1 VDPEDPRAP
10 TLAVWERMTAAE
22 REHVLAS
29 LPSEFE
35 VDAAAP
41 PEGDY
46 HFNAKMNTRKTLG
59 RFFDRIGRRVYLACE
74 LPVYYPGERMFA
86 PDLMAVLD
94 VNTNERP
101 HWVVAHEGK
110 GLDLALEIFVSGSRR
125 KDHER
130 NVERYARLGI
140 REYFIFDRGRL
151 RLTGYRLKAPGTYQ
165 PILPQSGQY
174 PSDVLGLSLAIAG
187 ERLRFFVGDAEVP
200 EAEELID
207 KLEGMV
213 RGLESRLSAAEY
225 RALEEA
231 RLREE
236 EARLREEEARLR
248 EEAEQRLERA
258 LAELQRLR
266 DARDK
271 PK

>member
-1 VDPEDPRAP
+1 VNAEDPRAP
-10 TLAVWERMTAAE
+10 PLDVWQRMTPAE

-35 VDAAAP
+35 IDAAAP

-46 HFNAKMNTRKTLG
+46 HFNAKMNSRKTLG

-94 VNTNERP
+94 VSTNERP

-125 KDHER
+125 KDHEQ
-130 NVERYARLGI
+130 NVERHASLGI

-151 RLTGYRLKAPGTYQ
+151 RLTGYRLRAAGTYE
-165 PILPQSGQY
+165 PILAQAGRY
-174 PSDVLGLSLAIAG
+174 PSDVLGLSLAIDR
-187 ERLRFFVGDAEVP
+187 ERLRFFVGDSEVP

-213 RGLESRLSAAEY
+213 SRLESRVSAAEY
-225 RALEEA
+225 RAIEEA

-236 EARLREEEARLR
+236 ETRLR
-248 EEAEQRLERA
+248 EEAEQRLEQA
-258 LAELQRLR
+258 LAELRRLKEGS
-266 DARDK
+266 AK
-271 PK
+271 SK

>member
-1 VDPEDPRAP
+1 
-10 TLAVWERMTAAE
+10 M
-22 REHVLAS
+22 
-29 LPSEFE
+29 
-35 VDAAAP
+35 
-41 PEGDY
+41 
-46 HFNAKMNTRKTLG
+46 
-59 RFFDRIGRRVYLACE
+59 
-74 LPVYYPGERMFA
+74 
-86 PDLMAVLD
+86 
-94 VNTNERP
+94 
-101 HWVVAHEGK
+101 VAHEGK
-110 GLDLALEIFVSGSRR
+110 GLDLALEIFVPGSRR

-151 RLTGYRLKAPGTYQ
+151 RLTGYRLKAPGAYQ
-165 PILPQSGQY
+165 PILPQGGQY
-174 PSDVLGLSLAIAG
+174 PSDVLGLSLAVIG

-248 EEAEQRLERA
+248 QAAEQRLEQA
-258 LAELQRLR
+258 LAELQRLKER
-266 DARDK
+266 
-271 PK
+271 